1 MRSRNAYN
9 SWSNKTMIW
18 ARNAISVI
26 QIDLA
31 FLTLALLSSTEVE
44 CGRDGYTKL
53 LDFQAINCRKHSAVL
68 TDFGG
73 KGDGKTSNT
82 KAFQS
87 AISQLS
93 QLAPDGGAQLIVP
106 PGQWL
111 TGSFNLTSH
120 FTLYIHKEAII
131 LASQDE
137 SEWPVISP
145 LPSYGRGTDAPG
157 GRFISLIFGTNL
169 TDVVITGG
177 NGTIDGQ
184 DSCSNIRI
192 EDCYIVSGDDCIA
205 VKSGWDE
212 YGISFGVPTQH
223 LIIRRL
229 TCISPDSAVIALG
242 SEMSGG
248 IQDVRAED
256 ITGISSQSGVRIKTA
271 VGRGAYVKDIYV
283 KGMKLYTMK
292 YVFWMTGNY
301 GSHPDNGF
309 NPQAFP
315 VIQNI
320 NYRDITAQN
329 VSMPADLEGIQDH
342 PFTGI
347 CISNASINLSAN
359 PKKVLWNC
367 SNIAGVSSKVSPQ
380 PCNLLPNKEP
390 MSCGF
395 PADTLPIDNVMLKN
409 CSGSGTYI

>member
-1 MRSRNAYN
+1 MKKSQ
-9 SWSNKTMIW
+9 K
-18 ARNAISVI
+18 VI
-26 QIDLA
+26 QIALA
-31 FLTLALLSSTEVE
+31 FLTLALLSSREVE

-68 TDFGG
+68 TDFAG

-93 QLAPDGGAQLIVP
+93 RLALDGGAQLIVP
-106 PGQWL
+106 PGKWL

-120 FTLYIHKEAII
+120 FTLYIHKEAVI

-145 LPSYGRGTDAPG
+145 LPSYGRGRDASG
-157 GRFISLIFGTNL
+157 GRFISLIFGTNF

-184 DSCSNIRI
+184 DLINSPTWHVHPVYSRDIIIQGLTILAPTDSPNTDGIYPDSCSNIHI
-192 EDCYIVSGDDCIA
+192 EDCCIVSGDNCIA

-229 TCISPDSAVIALG
+229 TCISFDSAVIALC
-242 SEMSGG
+242 SEMWGG
-248 IQDVRAED
+248 IQDVRAKD

-292 YVFWMTGNY
+292 
-301 GSHPDNGF
+301 
-309 NPQAFP
+309 
-315 VIQNI
+315 
-320 NYRDITAQN
+320 IT
-329 VSMPADLEGIQDH
+329 

-347 CISNASINLSAN
+347 CISNASINLSTN

-367 SNIAGVSSKVSPQ
+367 INIAGVSSKVSPQ

-390 MSCGF
+390 MSCDVH
-395 PADTLPIDNVMLKN
+395 PDTLPIDNVKLKT